1 MCKKVIQFLGIKMSN
16 ISWLK
21 WAYSKI
27 ILRIHELLGATSL
40 EPTSRL
46 CFGSIWSL
54 RQLWV
59 LGLLLNYMTNQTY
72 VPGRTM
78 LGHCKCWQLPFSN
91 DFVKQYKNSPLVRY
105 CLKKEERTVC
115 DYFVFTLT
123 LIFRVS
129 ILCREILCL
138 LTSVIC

>member
-1 MCKKVIQFLGIKMSN
+1 MYKKVIQFLGIKMSN

-59 LGLLLNYMTNQTY
+59 LGLLLNYRTHQTY

-78 LGHCKCWQLPFSN
+78 LCHCKCWQLPFSN
-91 DFVKQYKNSPLVRY
+91 DFVKQYKNSPMVRY
-105 CLKKEERTVC
+105 SLNKRRENCLWLLCFHTNI
-115 DYFVFTLT
+115 DLPSFNTL
-123 LIFRVS
+123 
-129 ILCREILCL
+129 
-138 LTSVIC
+138 

>member
-1 MCKKVIQFLGIKMSN
+1 MCKKVIQFLGINMSN

-27 ILRIHELLGATSL
+27 LRIHELLGLNPLSPHQGFAL
-40 EPTSRL
+40 DR
-46 CFGSIWSL
+46 FGVL

-59 LGLLLNYMTNQTY
+59 LGLLLNYMTHQTY

-105 CLKKEERTVC
+105 CLNKRRENCLWLLCFYTNIDLRS
-115 DYFVFTLT
+115 FNTL
-123 LIFRVS
+123 
-129 ILCREILCL
+129 
-138 LTSVIC
+138 

>member
-27 ILRIHELLGATSL
+27 LRIHELPLSPHQGFAL
-40 EPTSRL
+40 DQ
-46 CFGSIWSL
+46 FGVL

-59 LGLLLNYMTNQTY
+59 LGLLLNYMTHQTY

-78 LGHCKCWQLPFSN
+78 LAAGPLQMLTTSIFQW
-91 DFVKQYKNSPLVRY
+91 FVKQYKNSPLVRY
-105 CLKKEERTVC
+105 CLNKRRENC
-115 DYFVFTLT
+115 LWLLCFYFG
-123 LIFRVS
+123 VS